1 MRAPGIVISVY
12 GLLVLG
18 GGIIGY
24 TASGSMASVIA
35 GGAFGLGLLASGVGV
50 LRGKDMGFLMAPILT
65 VLLTMFFGYRF
76 VQSGALILSGLM
88 AALGLGTVILYF
100 ALRR

>member
-1 MRAPGIVISVY
+1 MRAPGIVILVY
-12 GLLVLG
+12 GLVVLG

-50 LRGKDMGFLMAPILT
+50 LRGKDMGFLMAPTLT
-65 VLLTMFFGYRF
+65 LLLTAFFGYRF
-76 VQSGALILSGLM
+76 VASGEFMPSGLM
-88 AALGLGTVILYF
+88 SVLGVVALTLYF
-100 ALRR
+100 TLR